1 MADEFTLAD
10 FERIAPSTLE
20 KAIIRTWRE
29 ASPLMDLMKWKQQ
42 KALSVQYLRVNE
54 VPNVPWRNIGESFTQ
69 TKIEPETLSERPYF
83 MGAKID
89 IPKEYV
95 ENLDSLVDMRKIQEE
110 AVVKG
115 MAFGFNYALL
125 RGDPTV
131 DTKAPVGLWYRA
143 INDLPAAQ
151 SLTGSALDIS
161 PDTSETSATGASK
174 LFRLIEDLISRLD
187 EGKADALIMN
197 RSTKIALEHYMRVSG
212 LLATTQ
218 DNIGRKFTTYGNGG
232 PVLIDAGYKYDLSTA
247 ILPDTET
254 DAGSAMTGD
263 NATSIYAVR
272 LGEPYLAGFYKSPI
286 KVDDVG
292 LLEDRLNYRTVVD
305 WAPGIYMVNPR
316 SIARLYDI
324 VSA

>member
-10 FERIAPSTLE
+10 FERIAPSKLE
-20 KAIIRTWRE
+20 KAVIRTWRE
-29 ASPLMDLMKWKQQ
+29 ASPLMELMKWKQA
-42 KALSVQYLRVNE
+42 KSLSIEYLRVNE
-54 VPNVPWRNIGESFTQ
+54 VPNVPWRKIGESFTQ
-69 TKIEPETLSERPYF
+69 MKIEPEKLTERPYF
-83 MGAKID
+83 MGGKID

-95 ENLDSLVDMRKIQEE
+95 ENLDTLTDMRKIQEE
-110 AVVKG
+110 AAVKG
-115 MAFGFNYALL
+115 MAFGFNYAFL

-131 DTKAPVGLWYRA
+131 DEDTPVGLWYRC
-143 INDLPAAQ
+143 INDLAAGQ
-151 SLTGSALDIS
+151 SLTASALDLS
-161 PDTSETSATGASK
+161 PDTAETSASGSSK
-174 LFRLIEDLISRLD
+174 LIRLIEDLISRLD
-187 EGKADALIMN
+187 GGVCDALIMN
-197 RSTKIALEHYMRVSG
+197 RSTKIAFEHYMRVSG

-218 DNIGRKFTTYGNGG
+218 DIIGRKFSTYGSGG
-232 PVLIDAGYKYDLSTA
+232 PVIIDAGYKYDLSTA

-254 DAGSAMTGD
+254 DAGTAMTGD

-305 WAPGIYMVNPR
+305 WSPGIYMVNPR
-316 SIARLYDI
+316 SVARLYDI